1 MMRRALLTASG
12 WDQDLTYEPAA
23 ADPPA
28 PTGPMVLVEVE
39 ACGVCHRDLID
50 RSGRFAFLQ
59 LPITPGHEAVGRV
72 IAIGPQVTRWKVGDR
87 VGTLHRDGCG
97 ECAAC
102 AAGETSICERASWVF
117 GILTDGGYASSL
129 LAPESALYALPDD
142 LPAAEA
148 AVYQCTFGTAFRGL
162 GAITPGQ
169 RVLVT
174 GANGGVGSAGVQV
187 GKALGAEVI
196 AVVRDERHREVVA
209 SWGADQVI
217 VDGGADFHKQVR
229 GVDVALDCVGQPT
242 FNATLRSL
250 RIGGRVT
257 VVGNVVAE
265 RAALNLGYLIV
276 NALRVTGSS
285 GATARD
291 MAELLE
297 LRRRHPLRL
306 PIAEELPLAQADAA
320 QRRLRAGGIRGRLVL
335 RP

>member
-72 IAIGPQVTRWKVGDR
+72 IAVGPQVTRWKVGDR

-102 AAGETSICERASWVF
+102 AVGETSICDRASWVF
-117 GILTDGGYASSL
+117 GILTNGGYASSL
-129 LAPESALYALPDD
+129 LAPESALYALPAD

-291 MAELLE
+291 MAALLE

>member
-1 MMRRALLTASG
+1 MRRARLVASG
-12 WDQDLTYEPAA
+12 WDQDLVYEPAA
-23 ADPPA
+23 EDPPA
-28 PTGPMVLVEVE
+28 PQGPMVLVAVE

-50 RSGRFAFLQ
+50 RGGRFAFLQ

-72 IAIGPQVTRWKVGDR
+72 VAVGSEVTRWKVGDR

-97 ECAAC
+97 DCAAC
-102 AAGETSICERASWVF
+102 AEGETSLCERASWVF

-129 LAPESALYALPDD
+129 SAPESALYALPDE

-148 AVYQCTFGTAFRGL
+148 AAYQCTFGTAYRGL
-162 GAITPGQ
+162 NGVQRGQ
-169 RVLVT
+169 RVLIT
-174 GANGGVGSAGVQV
+174 GANGGVGAAGVQV

-196 AVVRDERHREVVA
+196 AVVRDEKQREFVA
-209 SWGADQVI
+209 SLGADQVI
-217 VDGGADFHKQVR
+217 VDGGNDFHKQVR
-229 GVDVALDCVGQPT
+229 GIDAALDCVGQPT

-265 RAALNLGYLIV
+265 RAMLNLGYVIV
-276 NALRVTGSS
+276 NALRITGSS

-291 MAELLE
+291 MAALLE
-297 LRRRHPLRL
+297 LRQRHPLRL
-306 PIAEELPLAQADAA
+306 PIAEELPLAEADAA